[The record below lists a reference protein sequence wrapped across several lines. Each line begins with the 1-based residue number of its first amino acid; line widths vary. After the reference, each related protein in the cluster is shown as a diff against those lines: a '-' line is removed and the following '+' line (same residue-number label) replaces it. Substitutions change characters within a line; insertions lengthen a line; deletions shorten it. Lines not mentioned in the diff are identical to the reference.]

1 MPGVGESAAIGVP
14 HPDFGEAV
22 TAIVVPEPGA
32 TVDGTS
38 VVTTPADRL
47 AKFEQPNTLIVADQ
61 PPRNTMA
68 KAQKSL
74 LRESHAHLFSD

>member
-1 MPGVGESAAIGVP
+1 MPGVGEATVIGAR

-38 VVTTPADRL
+38 VVTALADTL
-47 AKFEQPNTLIVADQ
+47 AKFKQSNALIVADR
-61 PPRNTMA
+61 PPRNTMV
-68 KAQKSL
+68 KAQKRL
-74 LRESHAHLFSD
+74 LRESHAHLLSD